1 MLRLYTR
8 YATNTLV
15 FASVLITLQIVNI
28 QTVLIIHITCKIPFG
43 VCQCFLT
50 CLNASHIPIM
60 QQKIVESLQND
71 FGDN

>member
-15 FASVLITLQIVNI
+15 FANVLITLQIVNI
-28 QTVLIIHITCKIPFG
+28 QTVPIIHVHITCKIPFG

-50 CLNASHIPIM
+50 C
-60 QQKIVESLQND
+60 
-71 FGDN
+71 

>member
-1 MLRLYTR
+1 MLRLYTG

-15 FASVLITLQIVNI
+15 FANVLITLQIVNI

-50 CLNASHIPIM
+50 C
-60 QQKIVESLQND
+60 
-71 FGDN
+71 